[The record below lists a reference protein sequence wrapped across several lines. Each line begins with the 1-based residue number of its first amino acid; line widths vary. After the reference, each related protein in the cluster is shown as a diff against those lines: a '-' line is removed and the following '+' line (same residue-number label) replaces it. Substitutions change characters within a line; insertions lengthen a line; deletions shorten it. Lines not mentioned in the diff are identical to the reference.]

1 LELPKACRA
10 GGVGTAALPG
20 KTVPGTDV
28 ADGIGPGAREGGGR
42 KGDGKYYISNNADR
56 YSSKDATDIPKEL
69 SHELLIRKVLV
80 KVYHELATTAME
92 LWII

>member
-10 GGVGTAALPG
+10 GGVATAALPG
-20 KTVPGTDV
+20 KTVPGADV

-42 KGDGKYYISNNADR
+42 KGDRKYITNNAGR

-69 SHELLIRKVLV
+69 SHELLIRKALV
-80 KVYHELATTAME
+80 KVYHGLAITAMD